1 MAPALRY
8 LDSASMLSLSS
19 GWLGPRRVLLEQS
32 AELTALLP
40 RLEEAHQALLLAQ
53 KTTPNMS
60 REESAHLASQAQSL
74 DDQHDHA
81 VRALYFAVSAA
92 LSFRLASEAPDAEEV
107 ARLEA
112 LRDMILPD
120 GLAITQAPYEVEAAT
135 AARAREAV
143 ASDPEAQKLL
153 REIKLFP
160 RVTGLDLLSRWAD
173 LGAKLGSV
181 EFQRA
186 VGPINPGEV
195 NPVRARN
202 AWLSVV
208 ASMLSVL
215 PVVRSEEARRAVLD
229 PLNEA
234 CTKAAK
240 RQVKAAKGD
249 AQRGP

>member
-1 MAPALRY
+1 MLAL
-8 LDSASMLSLSS
+8 SAD
-19 GWLGPRRVLLEQS
+19 WLGAKRAVVGKSP
-32 AELTALLP
+32 ELAALLP
-40 RLEEAHQALLLAQ
+40 RLEEAHQALQRAQ
-53 KTTPNMS
+53 KATPAAES
-60 REESAHLASQAQSL
+60 EEALRLSSQAQAL
-74 DDQHDHA
+74 DGRHDHS

-92 LSFRLASEAPDAEEV
+92 LSYRLAGEAPDAEEV

-120 GLAITQAPYEVEAAT
+120 GLATTQASYEAEAAM
-135 AARAREAV
+135 ASRAREAV

-160 RVTGLDLLSRWAD
+160 KVTGLDLLSLWAD
-173 LGAKLGSV
+173 LGGRLGSV

-186 VGPINPGEV
+186 SAHGAGEA

-202 AWLSVV
+202 AWLGVV

-215 PVVRSEEARRAVLD
+215 SVIRSEEARKAVLD
-229 PLNEA
+229 PLNDA

-240 RQVKAAKGD
+240 RQARKGQKA
-249 AQRGP
+249 